1 MPLSRRCGARRVG
14 RWGACVNVA
23 PEGLPGSGRADLGV
37 GVAGE
42 HKRPYLAP
50 LPQAASPGVAS
61 LGSPC

>member
-1 MPLSRRCGARRVG
+1 M
-14 RWGACVNVA
+14 
-23 PEGLPGSGRADLGV
+23 GV

-42 HKRPYLAP
+42 PERPYLAP